1 VKIAWTLR
9 ADPVE
14 SGGSVLR
21 TETRVMTTNYSAR
34 RKFRKY
40 WSLIFPG
47 VVLIRLV
54 LMNMAKRDAEQRMRV
69 PLPVRAQ

>member
-1 VKIAWTLR
+1 
-9 ADPVE
+9 
-14 SGGSVLR
+14 
-21 TETRVMTTNYSAR
+21 MTTNYSAR